1 MRLLRFYV
9 SLLLLVLTL
18 LMIVTTTGSII
29 MVIDDNVIMI
39 SIATAID
46 RVVYAFICIYQLC

>member
-1 MRLLRFYV
+1 
-9 SLLLLVLTL
+9 
-18 LMIVTTTGSII
+18 MIVTTTGSII

-46 RVVYAFICIYQLC
+46 RVVYAFICIYQLCWTKLNNTIHFFGWLDYH